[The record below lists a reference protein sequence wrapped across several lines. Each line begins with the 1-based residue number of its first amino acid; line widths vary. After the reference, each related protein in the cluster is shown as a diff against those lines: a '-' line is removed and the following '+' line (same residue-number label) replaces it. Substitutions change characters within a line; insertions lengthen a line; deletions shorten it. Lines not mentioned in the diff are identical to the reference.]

1 MAINV
6 VFTVTIVVL
15 VPMQGF
21 TFFMISAS
29 RGHLSV
35 AEELLMATAGAD
47 VDARRWPLLFA
58 ADEGHIE
65 ILYELLAYGVDCNH
79 FHYGMTPLHYAC
91 GNGQLQV
98 VQCLLRH
105 GAKPSLK
112 DQDVSNRLLLTA
124 YVLSPSADTNLML
137 VTNAMQTVVAMLLT

>member
-47 VDARRWPLLFA
+47 VDAVNKQMGFFWTAHKTSNLDMSKQSGLKLAHRGRWSSNPL
-58 ADEGHIE
+58 
-65 ILYELLAYGVDCNH
+65 
-79 FHYGMTPLHYAC
+79 
-91 GNGQLQV
+91 
-98 VQCLLRH
+98 
-105 GAKPSLK
+105 
-112 DQDVSNRLLLTA
+112 
-124 YVLSPSADTNLML
+124 
-137 VTNAMQTVVAMLLT
+137 TV